1 MINILDYFDEYF
13 WIFLILDI
21 FPSAWLAPLSLSV
34 SLLLS
39 PITISFCKR
48 KSTRLTGVVSEN
60 DIMVMMMMTMITIMM
75 TMKQTLTIIGWR
87 SNHCPWLPF
96 AMTMMTTMMTM
107 MTKMTMMTTMTMMTM
122 MTKMTMMTMIGWRSN
137 HCPWLPL
144 HLLCHPVPPA
154 FSQLWPCQRF
164 YNLSHGLVKGFI
176 ISTIAWSK
184 VSWESWI
191 YPICT
196 HINCIITGIGVGMAR
211 DAATLMV
218 GQYFKRRRELV
229 RSKYTPNTHTPNTK
243 HRFPNSQI
251 PDTSALDW
259 WASNTFTH

>member
-87 SNHCPWLPF
+87 SNHCPWLP
-96 AMTMMTTMMTM
+96 
-107 MTKMTMMTTMTMMTM
+107 
-122 MTKMTMMTMIGWRSN
+122 
-137 HCPWLPL
+137 L
-144 HLLCHPVPPA
+144 HLFCHPVPPA

-229 RSKYTPNTHTPNTK
+229 RSKYTPNTHTPNRK